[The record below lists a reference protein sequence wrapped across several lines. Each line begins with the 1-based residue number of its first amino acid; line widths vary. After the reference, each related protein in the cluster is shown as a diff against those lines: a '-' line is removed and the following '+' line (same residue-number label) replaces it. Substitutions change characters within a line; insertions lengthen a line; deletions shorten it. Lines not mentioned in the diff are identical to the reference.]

1 MLQPQYKI
9 FLKVIHVII
18 IKYRPD
24 GQISLVKNIFKVKI
38 YLFLNIKKLNNFEFK
53 K

>member
-1 MLQPQYKI
+1 MGLEHI
-9 FLKVIHVII
+9 SILTFI
-18 IKYRPD
+18 YRPD